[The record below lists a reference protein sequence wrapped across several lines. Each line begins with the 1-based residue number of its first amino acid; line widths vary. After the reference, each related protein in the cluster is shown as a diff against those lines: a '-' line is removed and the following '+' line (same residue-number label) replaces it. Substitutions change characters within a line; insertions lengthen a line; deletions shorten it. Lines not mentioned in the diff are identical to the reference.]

1 MRLISEFKEFILKGN
16 AFDMAIGIIIGGAF
30 TPVVQS
36 LVKDIIMPPI
46 GDVIG
51 GIDFSDLKITLA
63 EGLKSGEA
71 HPITQQVLTKDIPAV
86 TINYGSFLN
95 TVISLLIVG
104 FAVFILVKAINSL
117 RRKPEPA
124 PAAPPA
130 PPEDVK
136 LLTEIRDLLANRN

>member
-1 MRLISEFKEFILKGN
+1 MGLISEFKEFILKGN

-46 GDVIG
+46 GYVIG

-63 EGLKSGEA
+63 EGLKAGET

-86 TINYGSFLN
+86 TINYGSFIN

-104 FAVFILVKAINSL
+104 FAVFILVKAINTL
-117 RRKPEPA
+117 RRKPEPV

>member
-16 AFDMAIGIIIGGAF
+16 AFDMAVGIIIGGAF

-46 GDVIG
+46 GYIIG
-51 GIDFSDLKITLA
+51 GIDFSDLKITLV
-63 EGLKSGEA
+63 EGLKSGET

-117 RRKPEPA
+117 RRKPEQA
-124 PAAPPA
+124 PVTPPA

-136 LLTEIRDLLANRN
+136 LLTEIRDLLAKQN